1 MYQHR
6 FTDLAELAQAHSDE
20 FANDLPSVSAH
31 MSIRPSAFTSAA
43 EAQAFR
49 EELQQ
54 ETSCNFYLTPIE
66 RKSFDTPIF
75 IEIVIGAWFV
85 NKMLGDPIG
94 YVVGGAV
101 KKAYLDKLRDDIAK
115 ALPFSR
121 YVENQNILKKGK
133 QTSTTYTIKFEPSYS
148 SDGVHLIGLSDE
160 ALSEHHFE
168 ELLDMLEVIFDFR
181 VQHGDVSAWLRFE
194 NNKWGSRR
202 VIIQDQDYE
211 GFEGWFHNFEDFQAE
226 FERRNNAT
234 KPPPGC

>member
-85 NKMLGDPIG
+85 NKMLGDPIR
-94 YVVGGAV
+94 YVVGGAI
-101 KKAYLDKLRDDIAK
+101 KKAYLDNLRDALAK

-121 YVENQNILKKGK
+121 YVENHDILKG
-133 QTSTTYTIKFEPSYS
+133 QQISITHTIKFELNYS
-148 SDGVHLIGLSDE
+148 FNDVHLIGLDDE
-160 ALSEHHFE
+160 SLSEHHLD
-168 ELLDMLEVIFDFR
+168 ELIDILEVIADFR
-181 VQHGDVSAWLRFE
+181 AQHGDVSAWLRFE
-194 NNKWGSRR
+194 NNKWGSRL

-211 GFEGWFHNFEDFQAE
+211 GSEGCFQSFEDFQAE
-226 FERRNNAT
+226 FERRNNAI
-234 KPPPGC
+234 KNPPAC